1 MNIARSHGRS
11 KCSARV
17 VAWDW
22 QRRNVP
28 PPTAARSVGADA
40 FIGPLGCDSHR
51 AKPRRSGLYI
61 RPCPG
66 GHSRRTRGAAV
77 GADAF
82 IGPRREAASG
92 GGCGGCKSPLPRRT
106 QRPPCV
112 KGAGSRS
119 ETGGLSTPPARLRRA
134 TSPYTGEALAGA
146 FAAGAL
152 HTQPS
157 GRLIAAPTARCVRR
171 KRGGDTGW
179 RADVGIGPYATLLPS
194 SLFPLPSSL
203 LLPSGGCHGTALI
216 CAPISS

>member
-1 MNIARSHGRS
+1 MLRPR
-11 KCSARV
+11 CRV
-17 VAWDW
+17 GC

-28 PPTAARSVGADA
+28 PPTAARSVRADA

-51 AKPRRSGLYI
+51 ARGAAPNPVGADCISARAQ
-61 RPCPG
+61 G

-146 FAAGAL
+146 FTAGAL

-179 RADVGIGPYATLLPS
+179 RADVGIGPYATLLPY